1 MDILDSASKEA
12 FEDINKSANV
22 DECLDEESEDEDNSD
37 NEDFYFESDH
47 LALRGNP
54 DYRSVLRTIVILEA
68 QRIEAAKHI
77 DRIAQVK
84 IRAMQDPE
92 EFIKVLAMGDHLD
105 LPGPINIQNVRFSI
119 QMSKLDILL
128 NCTYENF
135 PATKNQV

>member
-1 MDILDSASKEA
+1 MDSLDCALKET
-12 FEDINKSANV
+12 FEGNKPPNV
-22 DECLDEESEDEDNSD
+22 DECMDEESDDEDHSD

-84 IRAMQDPE
+84 ISAMQDPE
-92 EFIKVLAMGDHLD
+92 NFIKVLTSGGRLD
-105 LPGPINIQNVRFSI
+105 LPGPINIQNVRF
-119 QMSKLDILL
+119 K
-128 NCTYENF
+128 EKF
-135 PATKNQV
+135 H